1 MITRRD
7 LIQASVL
14 FGGAA
19 IGRGAFGSLLDR
31 SAFAKD
37 SAASE
42 PIVKTTLGRLR
53 GAHVN
58 GVYSFKGIH
67 YGASTA
73 GRLRFQPPVPPKPW
87 AGVRDALQVGPPAPQ
102 VLDYGGFWRGLSGPG
117 DMSEDC
123 LVLNVWTPD
132 LRGPGRRPVM
142 VWLHGGSFGVG
153 SGGAAL
159 YDGTNLA
166 VKHDV
171 VVLTINHRLNLFGY
185 LYLHKLCGDRFAD
198 SGNAGML
205 DIVLALQWIRD
216 NIAEFGGDPANV
228 TLFGQ
233 SGGGYKIG
241 TLMAMP
247 SAQRLFH
254 KAIIQSGSVLR
265 VDSAQEADALAS
277 KCLAQLCVSPD
288 RIDDLVNLSAEQI
301 IADLQ
306 KMTPD
311 PFFQFSPVVDNRSL
325 PRQPFDPD
333 TPADAAGVPM
343 LIGTNSLE
351 TTSLNGDFDPTS
363 FSLDAAGLKSRLMSS
378 LHLDDP
384 SRLDALIATY
394 QTARPNSTPSDIY
407 FAVTTD
413 ADFRM
418 DAIAQAERKVAQH
431 AAPACMYRFDWPLP
445 MDGGRFKAAHGAE
458 IPFVFDNLDKAPNWG
473 VTRSESLQRLAD
485 KVSGAWAAFARTGN
499 PNHAGLPHWPAYDPG
514 TRPTM
519 VLNDECRVENDPG
532 KAERVA
538 LSSLRQS

>member
-53 GAHVN
+53 GTHVN

-67 YGASTA
+67 YGASAA
-73 GRLRFQPPVPPKPW
+73 GSLRFQPPVPPKPW
-87 AGVRDALQVGPPAPQ
+87 TGVRDALQVGPPAPQ

-132 LRGPGRRPVM
+132 LRGREKRPVM

-153 SGGAAL
+153 SGGATL

-205 DIVLALQWIRD
+205 DIVLALEWARD

-277 KCLAQLCVSPD
+277 KCLAQLRVSPD
-288 RIDDLVNLSAEQI
+288 RIDDLANLSAEQI
-301 IADLQ
+301 IVQLQ

-311 PFFQFSPVVDNRSL
+311 PFFAFSPVVDYRSL

-333 TPADAAGVPM
+333 APAEAAGVPM

-363 FSLDAAGLKSRLMSS
+363 FSLDAAGLRSRLKSF
-378 LHLDDP
+378 LHLDDQ

-431 AAPACMYRFDWPLP
+431 ASPAYMYRFDWPLP

-485 KVSGAWAAFARTGN
+485 KVSGAWADFARTGN

-514 TRPTM
+514 TRATM
-519 VLNDECRVENDPG
+519 VLNDECRVENDPE
-532 KAERVA
+532 KTERMA

>member
-19 IGRGAFGSLLDR
+19 IGSGSAGSLL
-31 SAFAKD
+31 ALAKD
-37 SAASE
+37 PATE
-42 PIVKTTLGRLR
+42 PIVTTTLGRLR
-53 GAHVN
+53 GTYRN
-58 GVYSFKGIH
+58 NVYSFKGIH

-73 GRLRFQPPVPPKPW
+73 GPLRFQPPVPPKRW
-87 AGVRDALQVGPPAPQ
+87 EGVRDALEVGPPAPQ

-123 LVLNVWTPD
+123 LVLNVWSPD
-132 LRGPGRRPVM
+132 LRGHEKRPVM

-153 SGGAAL
+153 SGGANL
-159 YDGTNLA
+159 YDGSNLA
-166 VKHDV
+166 ARHGV
-171 VVLTINHRLNLFGY
+171 VVLTVNHRLNLFGY

-205 DIVLALQWIRD
+205 DIVLALQWVRD
-216 NIAEFGGDPANV
+216 NIAQFGGDPANV

-233 SGGGYKIG
+233 SGGGYKIS

-247 SAQRLFH
+247 SAQQLFH
-254 KAIIQSGSVLR
+254 KAIIQSGSALR

-277 KCLAQLCVSPD
+277 KCLAQLRVSPD
-288 RIDDLVNLSAEQI
+288 RIYDLVNLSAEHI
-301 IADLQ
+301 IAELQ
-306 KMTPD
+306 KMVPN
-311 PFFQFSPVVDNRSL
+311 PFFQFSSVVDYRSL

-333 TPADAAGVPM
+333 APAEAAGVPM

-363 FSLDAAGLKSRLMSS
+363 FSLDAAALRSRLKSS
-378 LHLDDP
+378 LQLDDE

-394 QTARPNSTPSDIY
+394 QTTRPGSTPSDIY

-418 DAIAQAERKVAQH
+418 DAIAQTERKVAQH
-431 AAPACMYRFDWPLP
+431 AAPAYMYRFDWPLP
-445 MDGGRFKAAHGAE
+445 MEGGRFKAAHGAE

-473 VTRSESLQRLAD
+473 VMRSESLQRLTD

-499 PNHAGLPHWPAYDPG
+499 PNHAGLSHWPAYEPG
-514 TRPTM
+514 TRATM

-538 LSSLRQS
+538 LSSLRRS

>member
-1 MITRRD
+1 MITRRE
-7 LIQASVL
+7 LIQKFVL
-14 FGGAA
+14 FGGTA
-19 IGRGAFGSLLDR
+19 IGSGAFGSLLDR
-31 SAFAKD
+31 SVFAKV
-37 SAASE
+37 SAASG
-42 PIVKTTLGRLR
+42 PIVTTNLGKLR

-73 GRLRFQPPVPPKPW
+73 GPLRFQPPVPPNPW
-87 AGVRDALQVGPPAPQ
+87 TGVRDALQVGPPAPQ

-117 DMSEDC
+117 DLSEDC

-132 LRGPGRRPVM
+132 LRGRGKRPVM
-142 VWLHGGSFGVG
+142 VWLHGGNFGVG

-159 YDGTNLA
+159 YDGANLA
-166 VKHDV
+166 AKHDV

-185 LYLHKLCGDRFAD
+185 LYLRKLCGNRFAD

-216 NIAEFGGDPANV
+216 NIAQFGGDPANV

-247 SAQRLFH
+247 SARQLFH

-265 VDSAQEADALAS
+265 VDSAQDADALAS
-277 KCLAQLCVSPD
+277 KCLAQLRVSPD
-288 RIDDLVNLSAEQI
+288 RIDDLASLSAEEI
-301 IADLQ
+301 IAALQ
-306 KMTPD
+306 KMKPE
-311 PFFQFSPVVDNRSL
+311 PFFAFSPVVDDHSL

-333 TPADAAGVPM
+333 APAETAGVPM

-363 FSLDAAGLKSRLMSS
+363 FSLDATAMRSRLKGL
-378 LHLDDP
+378 LHLDDQ

-394 QTARPNSTPSDIY
+394 EAARPGSTPSDIY

-413 ADFRM
+413 VDFRM
-418 DAIAQAERKVAQH
+418 DAIAQAERKVAQRT
-431 AAPACMYRFDWPLP
+431 APAYMYRFDWPLP

-473 VTRSESLQRLAD
+473 ITRNERLQRLAD

-499 PNHAGLPHWPAYDPG
+499 SNHAGLPHWPAYDPG
-514 TRPTM
+514 SRATM
-519 VLNDECRVENDPG
+519 ILNDECHVENDPG
-532 KAERVA
+532 KAERTA